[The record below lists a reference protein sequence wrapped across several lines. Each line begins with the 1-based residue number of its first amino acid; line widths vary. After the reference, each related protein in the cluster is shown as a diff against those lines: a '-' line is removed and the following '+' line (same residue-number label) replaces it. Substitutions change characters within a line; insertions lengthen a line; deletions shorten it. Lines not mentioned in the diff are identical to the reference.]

1 MHPTT
6 EKLLRLILNPE
17 CADNE
22 ALAAVKRLRL
32 LVGAQGGFERLLQ
45 RQPPPPAERV
55 HDRQERSE
63 MIKRCEILHK
73 AIFKI
78 FNNPRH
84 NELLSLITPRT
95 QESRDGGRRPLPAKS
110 CR

>member
-6 EKLLRLILNPE
+6 EKLLRLVLNPE

-32 LVGAQGGFERLLQ
+32 LVGEQGGFERLLQ
-45 RQPPPPAERV
+45 RQPPPSPERV
-55 HDRQERSE
+55 HDRPERGE
-63 MIKRCEILHK
+63 MIRRCEILHK

-78 FNNPRH
+78 FNNPQH
-84 NELLSLITPRT
+84 NELLSLINTRT
-95 QESRDGGRRPLPAKS
+95 QGARGGRRRPV
-110 CR
+110 